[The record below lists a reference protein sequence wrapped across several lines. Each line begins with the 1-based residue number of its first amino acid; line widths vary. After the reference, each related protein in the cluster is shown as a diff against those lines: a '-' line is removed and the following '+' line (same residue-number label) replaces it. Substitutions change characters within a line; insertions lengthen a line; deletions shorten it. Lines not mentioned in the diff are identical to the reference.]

1 MTPKQEYDYYLSTP
15 QWQTLR
21 AKVAKR
27 SAGICERCLCY
38 EAGEVHHKTYERK
51 FHERLSDLLHVCD
64 RCHSFL
70 HGFSA
75 TDPAIK
81 VSDGRK
87 LAVRVIQLVAKDKQ
101 WREVHA
107 DCPVSEVQRAAEAF
121 ADAARKVLLAYQNQ
135 DVAYWN

>member
-81 VSDGRK
+81 AVSYTHLRAHETGRN
-87 LAVRVIQLVAKDKQ
+87 LVC
-101 WREVHA
+101 R
-107 DCPVSEVQRAAEAF
+107 
-121 ADAARKVLLAYQNQ
+121 LLLEK
-135 DVAYWN
+135 